1 MVADGDSSLVEDSV
15 EDLADSLALV
25 KGSLVGSLS
34 KDSLVE
40 FLSKDSLVESLNSN
54 PVETHGNPFLGLAGA
69 AKAFRSKAILVFNR

>member
-25 KGSLVGSLS
+25 KDSLVGS
-34 KDSLVE
+34 
-40 FLSKDSLVESLNSN
+40 LSKDSLVESLNSN
-54 PVETHGNPFLGLAGA
+54 PVETHGNPFLGRAGA